1 VTIGIFDSGVGGL
14 TVARR
19 VRELLPAAGIVY
31 FADQRHVPYGDR
43 SIDDLRALLAR
54 NVAFLVARGVDAI
67 AMGCNT
73 SCAVAARYGWPDAP
87 VPVLDLIA
95 AAAGAVAA
103 SGARRVGVVAT
114 TATASSGAYGNA
126 IRARVPVAEV
136 LEVAA
141 PALVPLV
148 EAGVRGRAAQEAV
161 AAACAGLPG
170 KVDAVVLACSHYPLL
185 DAEFA
190 AVFGE
195 RVVRI
200 DPAIAQAGRVAAW
213 AGERASA
220 AAPQP
225 DRYFTNGALDAF
237 RRQVA
242 AVMGPQ
248 AAVAAASSD
257 DVEDVEEQHDGHRA
271 ERTAGDDLQHGVR
284 L

>member
-1 VTIGIFDSGVGGL
+1 MRRRGPL
-14 TVARR
+14 RLARR
-19 VRELLPAAGIVY
+19 AG
-31 FADQRHVPYGDR
+31 
-43 SIDDLRALLAR
+43 AR
-54 NVAFLVARGVDAI
+54 
-67 AMGCNT
+67 
-73 SCAVAARYGWPDAP
+73 
-87 VPVLDLIA
+87 LDLIA
-95 AAAGAVAA
+95 AAAGAVVA

-114 TATASSGAYGNA
+114 TATASSGAYGDA
-126 IRARVPVAEV
+126 IRARVPGAEV
-136 LEVAA
+136 REVAA

-161 AAACAGLPG
+161 AAACAGLTG
-170 KVDAVVLACSHYPLL
+170 NVDAVVLACSHYPLL

-190 AVFGE
+190 GVFGE

-200 DPAIAQAGRVAAW
+200 DPAIAQAERVAAW
-213 AGERASA
+213 ASERAPA

-237 RRQVA
+237 RRRVA

-271 ERTAGDDLQHGVR
+271 ERTAGDDLKHGCAR
-284 L
+284 KYTRDQPTIGMSTRNGSGCCRRGTSARRAAR